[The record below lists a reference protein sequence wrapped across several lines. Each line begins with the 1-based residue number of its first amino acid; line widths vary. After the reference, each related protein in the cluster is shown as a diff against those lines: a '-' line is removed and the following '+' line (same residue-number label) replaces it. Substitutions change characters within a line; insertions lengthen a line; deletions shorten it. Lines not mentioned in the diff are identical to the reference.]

1 MDEKRKI
8 GIDTIILLS
17 SRLANFFFVFLV
29 SLILTRGLGPENY
42 GIWSF
47 AISIAIL
54 STTIGS
60 LSLNIITTKY
70 LPFYFGKGEF
80 GKVKYI
86 FLQSLK
92 LVLASAIILGIIL
105 YSISFSLPYSNV
117 IILLLP
123 YFIFSTIYSLTS
135 ATLFAIRRIKEFSI
149 IDTSYIIIQLIIL
162 AIFYLQG
169 LTINETIISF
179 TISSVMTTVASFL
192 IVNKTVLS
200 KYRTEESEEK
210 ISSIFRISL
219 PWHFS
224 VISNNLSEKIPI
236 FILTFLAFVY
246 GIKEVGFFS
255 FAISLTTIVAALITS
270 LADIGI
276 PFIIQLSGTKKKRR
290 IPTVTMTL
298 TRYTYIATLPLIFI
312 LAFGSET
319 IITFFFGS
327 KYLPAAP
334 MIMVLS
340 IVLIP
345 ITFRKLITA
354 SILIKNKIQI
364 YFYIELLRL
373 AISIPLIFFLS
384 YNFGGMGASIGF
396 TISLFVTYSLFSV
409 IDKTLTKKIMK
420 TIMKIFVS
428 SLVFAI
434 LYFIPRHMLAFIC
447 SVLGLSVLYFAILFV
462 AKEFTKEDWKKVLLI
477 LEGAISNG

>member
-8 GIDTIILLS
+8 GIDTIVLLS
-17 SRLANFFFVFLV
+17 SRLANFFFIFLV

-60 LSLNIITTKY
+60 LGLNVITTKY

-80 GKVKYI
+80 GKVKHI
-86 FLQSLK
+86 FLQSLT
-92 LVLASAIILGIIL
+92 LVLAFAIILGIIL

-149 IDTSYIIIQLIIL
+149 IDTSYVLIQLIIL
-162 AIFYLQG
+162 AIFNLQG

-179 TISSVMTTVASFL
+179 TISSIMATVASFF
-192 IVNKTVLS
+192 IVNKIVLS

-219 PWHFS
+219 PWNIS

-236 FILTFLAFVY
+236 FILTFLTFVY
-246 GIKEVGFFS
+246 SIKEVGFFS

-270 LADIGI
+270 LTDIGI

-334 MIMVLS
+334 MIMILS
-340 IVLIP
+340 IILIP

-434 LYFIPRHMLAFIC
+434 LYFIPRHMLAFIG

-477 LEGAISNG
+477 FRRSN